1 MSKEVKKERADD
13 GGGQIPRG
21 IPAVCLICLDLV
33 RDKLRSD
40 WAKCQ
45 RCHRAET
52 TLIPTDISLRTNR
65 EEPNST
71 ADTHQMKLILKQ
83 IYLVTDCTTGLF
95 I

>member
-1 MSKEVKKERADD
+1 MRKEDDILSEEVKKERAGD

-21 IPAVCLICLDLV
+21 IPVVCLICLDLV

-65 EEPNST
+65 G
-71 ADTHQMKLILKQ
+71 A
-83 IYLVTDCTTGLF
+83 
-95 I
+95 